1 MMNTDLIGTPLTDAE
16 MRLLTVYREV
26 KDFAGADGL
35 APSTRAALL
44 SAVASLGVAVTDL
57 GLTLEHLTDLGA

>member
-1 MMNTDLIGTPLTDAE
+1 MTTDLIGTPLTDAE
-16 MRLLTVYREV
+16 TRLLAVYREV
-26 KDFAGADGL
+26 KDFAGADDL

-44 SAVASLGVAVTDL
+44 SGVAALGVAVTDL

>member
-1 MMNTDLIGTPLTDAE
+1 MTTDLIGTPLTDAE
-16 MRLLTVYREV
+16 TRLLAVYREV
-26 KDFAGADGL
+26 KDFAGTDDL

-44 SAVASLGVAVTDL
+44 SAVAALGVAVTDL